1 MQKIVVDCLKSLN
14 HISRVPNLVSN
25 FHTSDRNVQVFKFCA
40 TQKISPAGQLLVRDV
55 RQALQKLSTGDTII
69 LAFIE
74 IITTW
79 IQIGKVNT

>member
-40 TQKISPAGQLLVRDV
+40 TQKISPGGQQLLVSDV
-55 RQALQKLSTGDTII
+55 RQALQKLSTGGWHYHISLHRDNND
-69 LAFIE
+69 LDPYR
-74 IITTW
+74 
-79 IQIGKVNT
+79 QS